1 MPVQQFRGV
10 FTALVTPMHPDGS
23 VDDES
28 LARLVDAQIAAGI
41 HGLVPCGTT
50 GEAATLSHAE
60 HIHVVEV
67 VTKAA
72 AGRVPVIAGAGSNST
87 REAIEL
93 AQACKEL
100 GVTATLQVVPY
111 YNKPPQAGLVRH
123 FEAIADAV
131 ALPMVLYNVPGRTV
145 TDMQP
150 ETVAQLAK
158 HPNIIGIK
166 DATADMH
173 VTARLRELCGETFS
187 LLSGDDFTI
196 LGFWATGGDGVIS
209 VVSNPAPKLIVA
221 LYDAFTRGEL
231 GVRGAMGEA
240 RALNQRQL
248 ALTRLLFAG
257 PNPVP
262 VKAAMHMLGFG
273 GAEVRSPLY
282 PLQRESPLAA
292 SLQACLRELA
302 LLPPSADKP

>member
-1 MPVQQFRGV
+1 MPDKQFRGV
-10 FTALVTPMHPDGS
+10 FTALVTPMGPDGR
-23 VDDES
+23 VDDDA
-28 LARLVDAQIAAGI
+28 LTRLVHAQIAAGI

-67 VTKAA
+67 VTRAVS
-72 AGRVPVIAGAGSNST
+72 GRVPVIAGAGSNST
-87 REAIEL
+87 HEAIEL

-123 FEAIADAV
+123 FESIADAV

-150 ETVAQLAK
+150 ETVARLAK
-158 HPNIIGIK
+158 HENIVGIK

-173 VTARLRELCGETFS
+173 VVAQLRELCGDGFC
-187 LLSGDDFTI
+187 LLSGDDFSMFP
-196 LGFWATGGDGVIS
+196 FWATGGDGVIS

-221 LYDAFTRGEL
+221 LYEAFMA
-231 GVRGAMGEA
+231 GALGEA
-240 RALNQRQL
+240 RALNHRQL
-248 ALTRLLFAG
+248 ALTRLLFAA
-257 PNPVP
+257 PSPVP
-262 VKAAMHMLGFG
+262 VKAAMHMLGIG
-273 GAEVRSPLY
+273 GPTVRLPLL
-282 PLQRESPLAA
+282 PLEPDHGLTA
-292 SLQACLRELA
+292 SLRDCLRELA
-302 LLPPSADKP
+302 LLD

>member
-87 REAIEL
+87 HEAIDL
-93 AQACKEL
+93 AQACKDL

-123 FEAIADAV
+123 FETIADAV

-150 ETVAQLAK
+150 ETVGQLAK
-158 HPNIIGIK
+158 HPNIVGIK
-166 DATADMH
+166 DATGDMH
-173 VTARLRELCGETFS
+173 VVARLRELCGEGFS
-187 LLSGDDFTI
+187 LLSGDDFTM
-196 LGFWATGGDGVIS
+196 LPFWATAGDGVIS
-209 VVSNPAPKLIVA
+209 VVSNPAPKLVVA
-221 LYDAFTRGEL
+221 LYDAF
-231 GVRGAMGEA
+231 VRGALGEA
-240 RALNQRQL
+240 RTLNHRQL
-248 ALTRLLFAG
+248 SLTRLLFSF
-257 PNPVP
+257 PSPVP
-262 VKAAMHMLGFG
+262 VKAAMHMLGLG
-273 GAEVRSPLY
+273 GADVRSPLISLTGEH
-282 PLQRESPLAA
+282 PLVA
-292 SLQACLRELA
+292 SLQACLRELE
-302 LLPPSADKP
+302 LLPRS